1 MSKKDWIYGRNVVLT
16 GCSTGMGKEIA
27 LILVRKYG
35 CNVMGIARN
44 KAKLDALKAE
54 LGDKFSYRRINISDE
69 QSWRDFGAELDAMGF
84 KVDVLINN
92 AGMIQPF
99 MQYNDMTSDQ
109 IDKVV
114 KTNLMSVV
122 YACKEMLPYI
132 KKSRFGYIC
141 NVASASAILPV
152 GGESIY
158 SATKGGVWA
167 LTECLAQEL
176 RGFGIGV
183 SCVMPG
189 PVKTDIYKARE
200 SEGEK
205 SDKADSLVESIG
217 ITAETA
223 AKRIVRAMRKRKT
236 RVVTDGVARLMDFGM
251 RVCPAF
257 TCKATGVLIKKFC
270 GAVKSFYPIYKEQID
285 RKDELNKMFKERKK
299 EMYGSL
305 EEVPAG
311 GAFANDP
318 LEDK

>member
-44 KAKLDALKAE
+44 KAKLDALKEE
-54 LGDKFSYRRINISDE
+54 LGDKFSYRRINISDR

-84 KVDVLINN
+84 QVDILINN

-99 MQYNDMTSDQ
+99 MQYNDMTDDQ

-114 KTNLMSVV
+114 STNMMSVV

-167 LTECLAQEL
+167 LT
-176 RGFGIGV
+176 
-183 SCVMPG
+183 
-189 PVKTDIYKARE
+189 DIYKARE

-205 SDKADSLVESIG
+205 ADKADSLVESIG

-223 AKRIVRAMRKRKT
+223 AKRIVKAMRKRKT

-257 TCKATGVLIKKFC
+257 TCKATGAAIKAFC
-270 GAVKSFYPIYKEQID
+270 GKVKSFYPIYKEQIE
-285 RKDELNKMFKERKK
+285 RKEELDKLLKDRKK
-299 EMYGSL
+299 EVYKSL
-305 EEVPAG
+305 DEVPAG

-318 LEDK
+318 VEDK

>member
-1 MSKKDWIYGRNVVLT
+1 
-16 GCSTGMGKEIA
+16 
-27 LILVRKYG
+27 
-35 CNVMGIARN
+35 
-44 KAKLDALKAE
+44 
-54 LGDKFSYRRINISDE
+54 
-69 QSWRDFGAELDAMGF
+69 
-84 KVDVLINN
+84 
-92 AGMIQPF
+92 
-99 MQYNDMTSDQ
+99 
-109 IDKVV
+109 
-114 KTNLMSVV
+114 
-122 YACKEMLPYI
+122 
-132 KKSRFGYIC
+132 
-141 NVASASAILPV
+141 
-152 GGESIY
+152 
-158 SATKGGVWA
+158 
-167 LTECLAQEL
+167 
-176 RGFGIGV
+176 
-183 SCVMPG
+183 MPG

-223 AKRIVRAMRKRKT
+223 AKRIVKAMRKRKT